1 MVHIYILLWRL
12 TNGWKCT
19 NQFISRIFWK
29 KGKNANFPNF
39 YVYTL
44 VIRIRNY
51 EGNNKADWLISF
63 LDAIIQVSLSQR
75 ILIHDYIFCFILFFQ
90 ISEASIIIGIWLHIH
105 IILVKKEW
113 RGFSISKKW
122 AFGGFFLIHL
132 FVMVEAFFFHI
143 FSLFLPKVKYNPK
156 MLSFF

>member
-1 MVHIYILLWRL
+1 MYIYFFNVFQMVGNAQISSFHVFFEKRAKMQISLIFTYLYILV
-12 TNGWKCT
+12 K
-19 NQFISRIFWK
+19 
-29 KGKNANFPNF
+29 
-39 YVYTL
+39 
-44 VIRIRNY
+44 RIRNY

-132 FVMVEAFFFHI
+132 FVMVEAFFSFI
-143 FSLFLPKVKYNPK
+143 FFSLFLPKVKYNPK